1 MSSSSHDS
9 KDFFLSKESGSYS
22 PTPSTE
28 IEDEDLYDL
37 EIPKFPRP
45 SLFRRL
51 TPFLLHCLLIFIYS
65 AAFLLAWRQRSTT
78 DSLGIPF
85 VDNVFE
91 VNPALNKSIAR
102 KYAGE
107 PSDELEN
114 AWMGLLKNANI
125 RVPEAEIRKLDR
137 LDQSVRFTDGS
148 GYFAQMTV
156 YHHLHC
162 IRRIHRFLH
171 MEHYWPNATSEE
183 ISLLQAHNY
192 HCLDTLRQAIM
203 CQGDTSLITFRWG
216 QSQPVPLGNFSS
228 PHKCRSWEELDEWN
242 AERYVDV
249 FQPGLVVHPTLGPA
263 YGVQQDRAALGVVV
277 ESD

>member
-107 PSDELEN
+107 
-114 AWMGLLKNANI
+114 
-125 RVPEAEIRKLDR
+125 
-137 LDQSVRFTDGS
+137 
-148 GYFAQMTV
+148 
-156 YHHLHC
+156 
-162 IRRIHRFLH
+162 
-171 MEHYWPNATSEE
+171 
-183 ISLLQAHNY
+183 
-192 HCLDTLRQAIM
+192 
-203 CQGDTSLITFRWG
+203 
-216 QSQPVPLGNFSS
+216 
-228 PHKCRSWEELDEWN
+228 
-242 AERYVDV
+242 
-249 FQPGLVVHPTLGPA
+249 
-263 YGVQQDRAALGVVV
+263 
-277 ESD
+277 